1 MKVLV
6 TGGAG
11 YVGAR
16 VAAHL
21 LAGEAEVTVFDALFY
36 GGEALLSLLDHPRF
50 HLVRGDVRDR
60 HGLGRAM
67 AGQDAVI
74 HLASIVGEPA
84 CSVDEKLAR
93 AVNLDASIAAI
104 DLAEAAGVKRFLFFS
119 TCSNYGVASA
129 ESLADE
135 DAALNPLS
143 LYAQTKV
150 QVEQAILAHD
160 GAMCATVLRLGTI
173 CGLGG
178 RMRFD
183 LLISEMAR
191 SAVLGD
197 LIEVYKPHAWRP
209 FLHIRDAARA
219 AETVLTTDPARVG
232 RRVFNIVADN
242 LRKSDLVEMVRRH
255 FPAARIEIT
264 DKAPDNRDYRVSG
277 ERIRRELGFQTEHSV
292 EDAFLDVAT
301 AVRLGVFR
309 DPCWKGHSAIP
320 LNGTFAGPTLVVRS

>member
-11 YVGAR
+11 YVGGR

-21 LAGEAEVTVFDALFY
+21 LAGGAEVTVFDALFY
-36 GGEALLSLLDHPRF
+36 GGEALLPFLDHPRF
-50 HLVRGDVRDR
+50 RLVRGDVRNR
-60 HGLGRAM
+60 RALAEAM

-84 CSVDEKLAR
+84 CTVDEELAR
-93 AVNLDASIAAI
+93 AVNLDASIEAI
-104 DLAEAAGVKRFLFFS
+104 GLAETAGVKRFLFFS

-129 ESLADE
+129 ETLADE
-135 DAALNPLS
+135 DAELNPLS

-150 QVEQAILAHD
+150 EVEKAVLTHA
-160 GAMCATVLRLGTI
+160 GAMTATVLRLGTI

-197 LIEVYKPHAWRP
+197 VIEVYKPQAWRP

-219 AETVLTTDPARVG
+219 AETILTTDPARVD
-232 RRVFNIVADN
+232 RRVFNVVADN
-242 LRKSDLVEMVRRH
+242 LRKCDLVDMVRRH
-255 FPAARIEIT
+255 FAEVRIEVT
-264 DKAPDNRDYRVSG
+264 EKAPDNRDYRVSG
-277 ERIRRELGFQTEHSV
+277 ARIERELGFHTEHTI
-292 EDAFLDVAT
+292 EDAFKDVAE
-301 AVRLGVFR
+301 AVCLGVFR
-309 DPCWKGHSAIP
+309 EPRWVGHSAIP
-320 LNGTFAGPTLVVRS
+320 VQGRFVLP